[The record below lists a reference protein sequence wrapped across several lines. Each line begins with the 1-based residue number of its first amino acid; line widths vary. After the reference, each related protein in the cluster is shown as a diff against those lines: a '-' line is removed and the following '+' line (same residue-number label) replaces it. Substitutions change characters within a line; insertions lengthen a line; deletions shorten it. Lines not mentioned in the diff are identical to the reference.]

1 MKRAVEAAIRIGAI
15 AGLIVWCFII
25 ARPFLIPIVWGA
37 IIAVAIFHGY
47 EKLRAALGGR
57 RITAAVLITLLML
70 VLLVAPSVLLGD
82 SLVSGARYVVD
93 SFQSGELHIPPPPD
107 SVAHWP
113 LIGEPIAKA
122 WTLASDDLEAA
133 LRQASPLLKGFG
145 SWLLGAAGGAGLALL
160 QFVLAILIAGALL
173 ANSEAAGRA
182 TRAVAKR
189 LAGERGLEFA
199 SVAEQTVRSVASGI
213 LGVALIQALLAGLG
227 FLVAGVPAAGLLT
240 LDLPCFWCDPAG
252 CGDRIDPC
260 SDLPVF
266 NSGHGHRGGIPNLGH
281 PSCAGGQ
288 YPQANSIGS
297 RRRCAH
303 ADHLRGCHRRL
314 SQRRNH
320 RPLYRRC
327 RLGPRL
333 QALSRLAGAGLD
345 ARDGR

>member
-82 SLVSGARYVVD
+82 SLVSGARYAVD

-122 WTLASDDLEAA
+122 WTLASEDLEAA

-160 QFVLAILIAGALL
+160 QFVLAISSPERYSPILRPR
-173 ANSEAAGRA
+173 AGR
-182 TRAVAKR
+182 RAR
-189 LAGERGLEFA
+189 LR
-199 SVAEQTVRSVASGI
+199 
-213 LGVALIQALLAGLG
+213 
-227 FLVAGVPAAGLLT
+227 
-240 LDLPCFWCDPAG
+240 
-252 CGDRIDPC
+252 
-260 SDLPVF
+260 
-266 NSGHGHRGGIPNLGH
+266 N
-281 PSCAGGQ
+281 
-288 YPQANSIGS
+288 GS
-297 RRRCAH
+297 RENVAWSSRASPSRPCAVW
-303 ADHLRGCHRRL
+303 
-314 SQRRNH
+314 
-320 RPLYRRC
+320 
-327 RLGPRL
+327 
-333 QALSRLAGAGLD
+333 LAEFSASP
-345 ARDGR
+345 